1 MYPITIFFQH
11 YFLCDVCNINLVLVG
26 VMKTDVNENK
36 DAKST
41 MVTGTM
47 RKQYLENL
55 LQF

>member
-1 MYPITIFFQH
+1 
-11 YFLCDVCNINLVLVG
+11 
-26 VMKTDVNENK
+26 MKTDVNENK